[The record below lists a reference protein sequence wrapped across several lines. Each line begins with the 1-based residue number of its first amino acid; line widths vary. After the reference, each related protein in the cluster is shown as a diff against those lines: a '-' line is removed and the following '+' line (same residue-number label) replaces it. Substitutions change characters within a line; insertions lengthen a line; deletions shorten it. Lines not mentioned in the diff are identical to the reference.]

1 MDHGPS
7 RRGHFGARG
16 GSPPR
21 GGMCGPTAPTA
32 LRRRSFRSSDRGRD
46 FVFGSS
52 LGRPGEHDDCLALS
66 RRSSLLE
73 IAGATS
79 PQGPTSGWRLR
90 LAHHHRPSGRRR
102 WVRRSMRPLRR
113 AGAREWRADAHA
125 SGCARPRRAVS
136 PSCTRA
142 TAEGRREGARTTG
155 RRSSERALGRER
167 VSSEMRRDDV
177 GNRMPS
183 GVRTDAVDLLSGQIH
198 WHPLRGPSGMRP
210 RRLLRETPEPP
221 RLTAVVPSGTTG
233 RRSQGARQ
241 GRNTLPSL
249 HVRVRGRR
257 SGSGRQAERPA
268 RAGRRE
274 KRGSVG
280 TSRSKAQGS
289 IERSRDGNVAR
300 TQRTPRWKKA
310 LRSRAAQRSV
320 ATRERA
326 RLQRREGTP
335 AGERDR
341 VRKDEAR

>member
-1 MDHGPS
+1 
-7 RRGHFGARG
+7 
-16 GSPPR
+16 
-21 GGMCGPTAPTA
+21 MCGPTAPTA
-32 LRRRSFRSSDRGRD
+32 LRRRSIRSSDRGRD

-52 LGRPGEHDDCLALS
+52 LGRPGDYDDCLALS

-73 IAGATS
+73 MPEPRAAKGPPPGGASGS
-79 PQGPTSGWRLR
+79 PFARVLRDSGEGFDAASLE
-90 LAHHHRPSGRRR
+90 
-102 WVRRSMRPLRR
+102 
-113 AGAREWRADAHA
+113 GAREWRADAHA
-125 SGCARPRRAVS
+125 SGRGCRRRAVS

-177 GNRMPS
+177 GNRTPS
-183 GVRTDAVDLLSGQIH
+183 GVGPTRWTSSRGGSTGIPFVARRGCGRGDSFGSRRSHRDRARWS
-198 WHPLRGPSGMRP
+198 LRG
-210 RRLLRETPEPP
+210 LLYVGRMEPDRAETPCLPP
-221 RLTAVVPSGTTG
+221 TF
-233 RRSQGARQ
+233 
-241 GRNTLPSL
+241 
-249 HVRVRGRR
+249 
-257 SGSGRQAERPA
+257 GSGDAKAVRAA
-268 RAGRRE
+268 RRNVQRE
-274 KRGSVG
+274 LGSAIRAAASE

-310 LRSRAAQRSV
+310 LRSRAVQRGV
-320 ATRERA
+320 VTRKRA

>member
-7 RRGHFGARG
+7 RRGHFGARD

-21 GGMCGPTAPTA
+21 GGMCGRTVPTA

-73 IAGATS
+73 LPEPRVRKGPPPGGASGSPIARVLRD
-79 PQGPTSGWRLR
+79 SGGGFD
-90 LAHHHRPSGRRR
+90 AA
-102 WVRRSMRPLRR
+102 RSLLEGE
-113 AGAREWRADAHA
+113 GAREWRADAHA

-183 GVRTDAVDLLSGQIH
+183 GVRTDAVDLLSGRIH

-210 RRLLRETPEPP
+210 RRLLREI
-221 RLTAVVPSGTTG
+221 
-233 RRSQGARQ
+233 RRSHRDRARS
-241 GRNTLPSL
+241 SL
-249 HVRVRGRR
+249 RGQRFL
-257 SGSGRQAERPA
+257 
-268 RAGRRE
+268 GRRE
-274 KRGSVG
+274 PDR
-280 TSRSKAQGS
+280 A
-289 IERSRDGNVAR
+289 E
-300 TQRTPRWKKA
+300 TPC
-310 LRSRAAQRSV
+310 LPF
-320 ATRERA
+320 TF
-326 RLQRREGTP
+326 G
-335 AGERDR
+335 
-341 VRKDEAR
+341 